1 MNGLIEKLTRYRTI
15 EEIFEILEILNAND
29 RLHDDWKILQS
40 SVNAK
45 DANIWIYSTDEE
57 LCFFDVV
64 LCDFV
69 DLTYCAASYIL
80 DICEEIG
87 KDEVMRLYLDE
98 VELAEK
104 EVVNNDI

>member
-1 MNGLIEKLTRYRTI
+1 MNGLLKKLTRYRTI
-15 EEIFEILEILNAND
+15 EEICEILEILNAND

-40 SVNAK
+40 SVHVK
-45 DANIWIYSTDEE
+45 DGNIWIYSTDEE

-64 LCDFV
+64 ICDFV
-69 DLTYCAASYIL
+69 DLAHCTASYIL

-87 KDEVMRLYLDE
+87 KDEVMRLYTDE

-104 EVVNNDI
+104 ESENEN